1 MDKPIFILG
10 CTKSGTTLMRN
21 LFDGHPDLFVVPF
34 ESHFFQNTGRGI
46 EYKYRRTIP
55 KKLSL
60 EEQKQGLIDWI
71 EFCNVRD
78 NPIADG
84 FSQNKLNVEA
94 ARSMIL
100 DADVKEERDLADLY
114 VKAIYTAVYEKPIPM
129 ELNYVEKS
137 VENAEMSTVWKRLYP
152 NARFVHILRN
162 PYSNL
167 VAMRKYGSHNR
178 GGGFPRL
185 QKPLLAM
192 QNSYYWLYRNMRE
205 IPGYQVV
212 LYDDLMKDTEAT
224 MKSVAKA
231 MGIEFKESLLQPST
245 FGQAWGGNS
254 LSGKSFK
261 GVSSRN
267 LNVWKDE
274 ITSLE
279 TDLVNHYFKH
289 VLEDFGFEI
298 HQANGRKLIPIRGE
312 SAKVWLFNRTVK
324 YYL

>member
-1 MDKPIFILG
+1 MDSPIFILG

-46 EYKYRRTIP
+46 DYKYRRTTSQ
-55 KKLSL
+55 KLSV

-94 ARSMIL
+94 ARSMML
-100 DADVKEERDLADLY
+100 DANVKEERELADLY
-114 VKAIYTAVYEKPIPM
+114 INAIYTAVYDKPIPK

-152 NARFVHILRN
+152 KARFVHILRN

-212 LYDDLMKDTEAT
+212 LYDDLMKDTEVT
-224 MKSVAKA
+224 MKRVAKA
-231 MGIEFKESLLQPST
+231 MGIEFQETLLKPSI
-245 FGQAWGGNS
+245 FGQPWGGNS
-254 LSGKSFK
+254 LSGKSFN

-267 LNVWKDE
+267 LNVWKGE
-274 ITSLE
+274 ITAME
-279 TDLVNHYFKH
+279 TDLINHYFKH

-298 HQANGRKLIPIRGE
+298 LKSKGNRLMPVSGE
-312 SAKVWLFNRTVK
+312 SLKVWLFNRTVK